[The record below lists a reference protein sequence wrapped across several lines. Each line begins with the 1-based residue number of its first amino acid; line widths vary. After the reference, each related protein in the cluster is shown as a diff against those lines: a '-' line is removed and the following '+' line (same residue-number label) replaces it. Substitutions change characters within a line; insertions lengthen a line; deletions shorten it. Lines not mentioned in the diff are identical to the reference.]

1 LDDLVGLLVWAAML
15 GIYLIPTLVAYSQQH
30 HHVYA
35 IAFLNVLSGWTLL
48 GWIGALVWAFR
59 AEESYPQ
66 KKNHHRKQK
75 PQRKSTARLQQDD
88 PVTRSDLMRRLAE
101 LKPHPMHGGEP
112 CLYTGTVP
120 AHI

>member
-1 LDDLVGLLVWAAML
+1 MDDLVGLLVWAAML

-66 KKNHHRKQK
+66 KKESSPEAKASEEIDGATTTRRSRH
-75 PQRKSTARLQQDD
+75 AL
-88 PVTRSDLMRRLAE
+88 RSDA
-101 LKPHPMHGGEP
+101 
-112 CLYTGTVP
+112 P
-120 AHI
+120 AC